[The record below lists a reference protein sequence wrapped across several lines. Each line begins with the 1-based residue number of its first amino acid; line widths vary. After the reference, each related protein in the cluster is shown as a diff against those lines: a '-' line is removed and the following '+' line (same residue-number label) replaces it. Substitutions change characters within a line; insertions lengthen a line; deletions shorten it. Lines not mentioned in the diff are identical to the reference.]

1 VRAPVK
7 EEEVDEPG
15 TSEKSTNV
23 LLSSPASP
31 HASRSC
37 CEEQKNVGLVL
48 NLSAAT
54 RHVAAAS
61 AMFLLC
67 LALTG
72 QSAAQSNWQKE
83 WEKTLAEARKEGQV
97 NIYIYRYER
106 VLEDFKKE
114 YPGINVVSVAGRGNE
129 LTTRLMTERR
139 AGKYIADVYS
149 GGTGGNYNVL
159 YKGKV
164 LDPIKPALILPEVV
178 DESKWFG
185 KEHRYADADGKY
197 VFAYLASPSDAQL
210 AFNSNLVN
218 PKDFKSYWDVTNA
231 KWKGKIVSLDPR
243 DGGLGATMQFFYYN
257 PEIGPEFIR
266 KFFGGMDI
274 QFAKNFRQIT
284 DWLAQGKFAICMG
297 CKDSMR
303 AKNQGLPV
311 EDFDT
316 TRWKEGSSFSAGG
329 GSLSLLN
336 QTPHPNAAK
345 VFINWFLSK
354 KGQIA
359 LQKLGDV
366 DDPPN
371 SRRVDIPKD
380 DVPLTNRLAPEGKY
394 FDVVK
399 PEYSD
404 LTPIADLAKAIM
416 AANEAKK

>member
-1 VRAPVK
+1 MFQLRT
-7 EEEVDEPG
+7 ER
-15 TSEKSTNV
+15 SS
-23 LLSSPASP
+23 LLQMIIAILLAVAFATHSS
-31 HASRSC
+31 
-37 CEEQKNVGLVL
+37 
-48 NLSAAT
+48 
-54 RHVAAAS
+54 
-61 AMFLLC
+61 
-67 LALTG
+67 
-72 QSAAQSNWQKE
+72 AQSNWQQE
-83 WEKTLAEARKEGQV
+83 WEKTLAEAKKEGQL
-97 NIYIYRYER
+97 NIYVYRYER
-106 VLEDFKKE
+106 LLEDFKKD
-114 YPGINVVSVAGRGNE
+114 YPGINVVSVTGRGNA
-129 LTTRLMTERR
+129 LTTRIMSERR

-159 YKGKV
+159 YKGKA

-178 DESKWFG
+178 DQSKWYG
-185 KEHRYADADGKY
+185 KEHRYADAEGKY
-197 VFAYLASPSDAQL
+197 VFAYIGSPSDAQL
-210 AFNSNLVN
+210 AFNSGLVN
-218 PKDFKSYWDVTNA
+218 PKEFKSYWDVTNP

-243 DGGLGATMQFFYYN
+243 EGGLGATMQFFYYN

-274 QFAKNFRQIT
+274 QFSKNFRQMT
-284 DWLAQGKFAICMG
+284 DWLAQGKYAICMG

-311 EDFDT
+311 DDFDT

-336 QTPHPNAAK
+336 QAPHPNAAK
-345 VFINWFLSK
+345 VFINWFLSR

-359 LQKLGDV
+359 LQKLGDP

-371 SRRVDIPKD
+371 SRRIDIPKD
-380 DVPLTNRLAPEGKY
+380 DVPPTNRLLPEGRY

-404 LTPIADLAKAIM
+404 TKPIFDLAKEIM